1 MRIIIK
7 DPKLGPFL
15 KKENIMIIAKEDKKL
30 SIRVVGYE
38 FPDAKSE
45 DAGYDYDANWLNCEI
60 CYTEGTKEKKY
71 IAPCILTDELETIV
85 FMLEELRDGKCD
97 SYLSNFV
104 ESYLIIAVDR
114 AGENF
119 LFTAKF
125 IDDTNTMHSVTSVV
139 DEKRMSEII
148 NDLKE
153 YMTTFPRR

>member
-1 MRIIIK
+1 MV
-7 DPKLGPFL
+7 
-15 KKENIMIIAKEDKKL
+15 IAKDNKKL
-30 SIRVVGYE
+30 SIKVIGYE
-38 FPDAKSE
+38 FPDAKT
-45 DAGYDYDANWLNCEI
+45 DGVGYDYDANWLNCEV
-60 CYTEGTKEKKY
+60 CYTEGEKEKKY
-71 IAPCILTDELETIV
+71 IAPCILTDELETLL
-85 FMLEELRDGKCD
+85 FMLKELRDGKSD

-119 LFTAKF
+119 LFTVKF

-153 YMTTFPRR
+153 DMTIFPRR